1 MSIPFVPSNMKMST
15 QWAVRNFLDW
25 VNSHNASSSDICPE
39 DLDTCIDPKELSKWL
54 SLHVTST
61 RKNDGTKYSPKTLT
75 CLLGGIWRHV
85 HSRNPQSHS
94 LNFMDTKSND
104 FEEFRSLLDRLFRQL
119 RIEGIGTNP
128 RSAMIIS
135 KEEEAMLWEKGVL
148 GNHCLEA
155 LLQSGFFYNRKNFH
169 LRGGQEQ
176 GFLCV
181 SQLQRLT
188 SPDRYVYVETVLRII
203 QED

>member
-1 MSIPFVPSNMKMST
+1 M
-15 QWAVRNFLDW
+15 
-25 VNSHNASSSDICPE
+25 
-39 DLDTCIDPKELSKWL
+39 
-54 SLHVTST
+54 ST

-128 RSAMIIS
+128 TSAAIIS
-135 KEEEAMLWEKGVL
+135 TEKEAMLWEKGVL
-148 GNHCLEA
+148 GNHCLKA
-155 LLQSGFFYNRKNFH
+155 LLQSGFFYNRKTSTFAEDRNT
-169 LRGGQEQ
+169 
-176 GFLCV
+176 GFFVFLN
-181 SQLQRLT
+181 SNGLQIQTGMSMLK
-188 SPDRYVYVETVLRII
+188 PVLRII